1 MFEQK
6 HGSLPIA
13 PHHQNFIFL
22 QHYKARSF
30 SCIYNAYVLKD
41 CIRGRSFS
49 FDSECSVHLL
59 CFGLSSRAWDVMRYK
74 RSYRFLGSSFSPPLL
89 FLSQL
94 LLKHREMKL
103 ISECAKECLMASP
116 FEFSLYSAALV
127 LRIRVRTMYL
137 FIGVKNVVLLFAT
150 CLFDSSF
157 LYFFHLLL
165 FPPVHH

>member
-1 MFEQK
+1 
-6 HGSLPIA
+6 
-13 PHHQNFIFL
+13 
-22 QHYKARSF
+22 
-30 SCIYNAYVLKD
+30 
-41 CIRGRSFS
+41 
-49 FDSECSVHLL
+49 
-59 CFGLSSRAWDVMRYK
+59 MRYK

-103 ISECAKECLMASP
+103 IPECAKECLMASP